1 MKGKTAL
8 VTGATRGIG
17 LAIAEL
23 FKEQGAM
30 VLTPTRDR
38 LDLSSNDS
46 IDRYCRELDQSVDI
60 LVNNA
65 GINPLGAG
73 VEFTDA
79 DLAATVQVN
88 LLAPM
93 RLARALAPGMVA
105 RGYGRIVNISSIWS
119 GVSKP
124 RRFVYSTTKAGI
136 NGMTRALAVELA
148 ASGVLVNAVAPGYVN
163 TELTRQN
170 NSEEALRV
178 IAGTIPVGRLA
189 EPGEI
194 AELVLYLCS
203 ARNSYIAGQTIFA
216 DGGFTCQ

>member
-8 VTGATRGIG
+8 VTGAARGIG
-17 LAIAEL
+17 HAIAEL
-23 FKEQGAM
+23 FREQGAV
-30 VLTPTRDR
+30 VLTPTHDM
-38 LDLSSNDS
+38 LDLCSNES
-46 IDRYCRELDQSVDI
+46 IDCYCRELGRPVDI

-79 DLAATVQVN
+79 DLSSTMQVN

-148 ASGVLVNAVAPGYVN
+148 SSGVLVNAVAPGYVN

-170 NSEEALRV
+170 NTEEALHA
-178 IAGTIPVGRLA
+178 IARTIPVGRLA

-194 AELVLYLCS
+194 AELVVYLCS
-203 ARNSYIAGQTIFA
+203 SRNSYITGQTIFA
-216 DGGFTCQ
+216 DGGFICQ

>member
-8 VTGATRGIG
+8 VTGAARGIG
-17 LAIAEL
+17 RAIAER
-23 FKEQGAM
+23 FKEQGAL
-30 VLTPTRDR
+30 VLTPTHEVM
-38 LDLSSNDS
+38 DLSSNES
-46 IDRYCRELDQSVDI
+46 IDRYCRELGRPVDI
-60 LVNNA
+60 LVNNG

-79 DLAATVQVN
+79 DLVATVQVN

-105 RGYGRIVNISSIWS
+105 GGYGRIVNISSIWS

-148 ASGVLVNAVAPGYVN
+148 PAGVLVNAVAPGYVN

-170 NSEEALRV
+170 NTAEALGG
-178 IAGTIPVGRLA
+178 IALTIPVGRLA
-189 EPGEI
+189 EPEEI
-194 AELVLYLCS
+194 AELVSYLCS
-203 ARNSYIAGQTIFA
+203 SRNSYITGQTIFA

>member
-23 FKEQGAM
+23 FKEQGAI
-30 VLTPTRDR
+30 VLSPTRDW
-38 LDLSSNDS
+38 LDLSSNES
-46 IDRYCRELDQSVDI
+46 IDTYCRELDQSVDI

-65 GINPLGAG
+65 GINPLGSG
-73 VEFTDA
+73 VEFSDA
-79 DLAATVQVN
+79 DLAAAMQVN

-93 RLARALAPGMVA
+93 RLTRALAPGMVA
-105 RGYGRIVNISSIWS
+105 RGYGRIVNISSIWG

-148 ASGVLVNAVAPGYVN
+148 PSGVLVNAVAPGYVN
-163 TELTRQN
+163 TALTRQN
-170 NSEEALRV
+170 NSEEALRA

-189 EPGEI
+189 DPEEI
-194 AELVLYLCS
+194 AELVAFLCS
-203 ARNSYIAGQTIFA
+203 VRNSYIAGQTIFA